1 VALRAQATLHQAMHD
16 AANAAEPHFSGFRP
30 TELE

>member
-1 VALRAQATLHQAMHD
+1 VALRAQAAPHLAMHD
-16 AANAAEPHFSGFRP
+16 AANLAEPHFSGFRP